1 MRKLQN
7 QFWAFDIK
15 ISKMFINLT
24 RTMTTSIK
32 RNEKQSLRKLIKA
45 KVSEISEKS
54 KSEQSEWITKQIL
67 QLEEF
72 QKSKY
77 LGKVE

>member
-1 MRKLQN
+1 
-7 QFWAFDIK
+7 
-15 ISKMFINLT
+15 MFINLT
-24 RTMTTSIK
+24 RTMTTSMR

-45 KVSEISEKS
+45 RVSEISEKS

-72 QKSKY
+72 QKSKC
-77 LGKVE
+77 LGKVRS

>member
-1 MRKLQN
+1 
-7 QFWAFDIK
+7 
-15 ISKMFINLT
+15 MFINLT
-24 RTMTTSIK
+24 RTMTTSMR
-32 RNEKQSLRKLIKA
+32 RNEKQSLRKLIKE

-77 LGKVE
+77 LGKVRS

>member
-1 MRKLQN
+1 
-7 QFWAFDIK
+7 
-15 ISKMFINLT
+15 
-24 RTMTTSIK
+24 MTTSMR
-32 RNEKQSLRKLIKA
+32 RNEKQSLRKLIKE

-77 LGKVE
+77 LGKVRS

>member
-1 MRKLQN
+1 
-7 QFWAFDIK
+7 
-15 ISKMFINLT
+15 MFINLT
-24 RTMTTSIK
+24 RTMTTSMR
-32 RNEKQSLRKLIKA
+32 RNEKQSLRKLIKE